1 MATKTEEKIAQLD
14 LQLIQLRTEHAE
26 RSNQTKVTMEVFR
39 NDVKDLVQK
48 IQLLESELASLK
60 QKTLELDKRADRS
73 WSLAQALI
81 VVTITLL
88 VSALT
93 QLLLKR

>member
-1 MATKTEEKIAQLD
+1 MATKTEEKIVQMD
-14 LQLIQLRTEHAE
+14 LQLIQLRTEHIE
-26 RSNQTKVTMEVFR
+26 RSNQSKETIEVFR
-39 NDVKDLVQK
+39 NDVKDIVQK
-48 IQLLESELASLK
+48 LQLLESELASLK
-60 QKTLELDKRADRS
+60 QKTVELDKRADRS

-88 VSALT
+88 ISALT